1 MEVTECME
9 FMYIMGLI
17 DGMDFK
23 DALTIIIAFF
33 AFVVAVYAA
42 FVGPRF
48 QLNLHVMEVIAAKA
62 NEVNTLWLR
71 ENNSNDKKITDTITF
86 VIRTIQLI
94 EKIQTE
100 HSCRLNKKALNIF
113 LTYFYLELS
122 DSIHN
127 KFMDSTK
134 DPKILSEELF
144 PNQDDKGKKIICGQ

>member
-17 DGMDFK
+17 DGMYFK

-71 ENNSNDKKITDTITF
+71 EKNHRYNYFCHSND
-86 VIRTIQLI
+86 
-94 EKIQTE
+94 
-100 HSCRLNKKALNIF
+100 S
-113 LTYFYLELS
+113 TYRKNS
-122 DSIHN
+122 D
-127 KFMDSTK
+127 
-134 DPKILSEELF
+134 
-144 PNQDDKGKKIICGQ
+144 